1 MAYSTCWARIRV
13 GGHHDAGL
21 AQLDAVQ
28 VQQIAVVGGG
38 LHHIEHSADHQ
49 STARHHCPGKTGWRT
64 VGRSPAGWGGPSF
77 PFWAPCRRTLC
88 PRQEV
93 LQGRRPPPEEG
104 GRASFLLRVVFTLR
118 PEPVAGAAAGP
129 LAVAAVNTPY
139 LIHSDLNR
147 LLILLDPFPARR
159 HGTDEHLRPSLYG
172 RAPRLSKQAR
182 PNAVKWSDGSIITQF
197 AGESTALRCENW
209 RLLCEMR
216 PLLPILGCI

>member
-1 MAYSTCWARIRV
+1 LFGPLA
-13 GGHHDAGL
+13 AGPF
-21 AQLDAVQ
+21 A
-28 VQQIAVVGGG
+28 
-38 LHHIEHSADHQ
+38 
-49 STARHHCPGKTGWRT
+49 PGRGFCRAP
-64 VGRSPAGWGGPSF
+64 PA
-77 PFWAPCRRTLC
+77 
-88 PRQEV
+88 PR
-93 LQGRRPPPEEG
+93 G
-104 GRASFLLRVVFTLR
+104 GRQGFFSAAGGVHPAARAR
-118 PEPVAGAAAGP
+118 GGAAAGP

-216 PLLPILGCI
+216 LFCPY